1 MKSGDIDLTR
11 LKIAAPWI
19 MSGESRNLLDLAK
32 PIYQMMTK
40 CMCLKRALYTSGE
53 FYLRTSNRT
62 SSEDVVA
69 ST

>member
-1 MKSGDIDLTR
+1 
-11 LKIAAPWI
+11 

-53 FYLRTSNRT
+53 FYLRTSKRT